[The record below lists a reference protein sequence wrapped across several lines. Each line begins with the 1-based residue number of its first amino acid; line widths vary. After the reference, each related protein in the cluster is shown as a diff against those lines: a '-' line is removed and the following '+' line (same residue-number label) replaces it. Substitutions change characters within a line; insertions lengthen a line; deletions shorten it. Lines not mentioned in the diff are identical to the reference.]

1 MESVGNATTK
11 LDCITDI
18 NGKQCELNGNE
29 HTDDAMCILYDTAD
43 MHEKIIYDFS
53 VAIDSDVTDG
63 IVHAGVYVSAGNTAV
78 GHDGASVS
86 TVDTAIGHDGEY
98 VSAVDEIIFHAG
110 ECVIAG
116 CTVIGYADA
125 FVDFFIDAVSGT
137 DLYAAS
143 FIKDVCRRG
152 RSQDFPK
159 ELPDIT
165 ESRAAERS
173 ENIHHRW
180 VQRSS
185 RQFEAVGP

>member
-11 LDCITDI
+11 FDCITDI

-29 HTDDAMCILYDTAD
+29 HTDDAKCILYDTAD

-53 VAIDSDVTDG
+53 VAIDSDVADG
-63 IVHAGVYVSAGNTAV
+63 IVHAGAYVSAGNTAV

-98 VSAVDEIIFHAG
+98 VSAVNEIIFHAG

-137 DLYAAS
+137 DVHTDFYAAS
-143 FIKDVCRRG
+143 WIEDVCRRG
-152 RSQDFPK
+152 RSQERSQ
-159 ELPDIT
+159 ELPDIA
-165 ESRAAERS
+165 EIRAAERS
-173 ENIHHRW
+173 EKIYHR
-180 VQRSS
+180 
-185 RQFEAVGP
+185 